1 MSNSYFRVNLMLKGL
16 GAHLLPLTHA
26 SSLGNISAETLGN
39 FTCSVEFGMCPVL
52 RTLMSSHRIPLA
64 GSVIRKQKGPLSTSA
79 TNCFL

>member
-16 GAHLLPLTHA
+16 GAHLLGLTHA
-26 SSLGNISAETLGN
+26 SSLGNISAEALGN